1 LKSESHG
8 EFSTGARLVRLVGR
22 RCQSCYVFHRVL
34 DDCGGLSTERR
45 GQLGG
50 ALKGYSVPA
59 EHSYVAVIT

>member
-34 DDCGGLSTERR
+34 DDCGGLSTD
-45 GQLGG
+45 GG
-50 ALKGYSVPA
+50 WVNGGD
-59 EHSYVAVIT
+59 